1 MISGMIVVIL
11 FSATCYAIGR
21 LIQKIIKK
29 PQLGAAHAFAAGTY
43 AVLFLAYLFQILTV
57 VSGRSFSFLRTGLIV
72 SCAALCLAG
81 IAVVRGGL
89 TEGISVVRSGL
100 AEGIAGIRAAH
111 GGLAESQ
118 RKRIL
123 FPAAILVLFLL
134 CVVSIEL
141 YEPYFGND
149 MTVETTAVTLSTGTV
164 YKVNPATGAEF
175 EYGMRMLAKCNAM
188 PQFYAVLC
196 SLSGMSAYSFLC
208 RIVPVWG
215 LFLNVCACSVL
226 AGVIG
231 LKGEKRQNFL
241 IFYLLLL
248 LMGDYHQQTYAFRLL
263 HQGFSIYAVFFAT
276 GGMVLLS
283 LLIAG
288 AGRIASLVRGGGR
301 HE

>member
-1 MISGMIVVIL
+1 MPVISGMIVVIL
-11 FSATCYAIGR
+11 FSAACYVIGR

-29 PQLGAAHAFAAGTY
+29 TQLGAAHAFAAGTY
-43 AVLFLAYLFQILTV
+43 AVLFLAYLFQILTI

-89 TEGISVVRSGL
+89 GDGVAGIRSVAHRAVRGGL
-100 AEGIAGIRAAH
+100 VEGIAVV
-111 GGLAESQ
+111 
-118 RKRIL
+118 RKKIL
-123 FPAAILVLFLL
+123 FSAAILVLFLL

-149 MTVETTAVTLSTGTV
+149 MTVETTAVTLSAGTV
-164 YKVNPATGAEF
+164 YTINPATGTEF

-226 AGVIG
+226 AGAVG
-231 LKGEKRQNFL
+231 LKGEKRQYFL

-283 LLIAG
+283 LLIAA
-288 AGRIASLVRGGGR
+288 AGRIASLVRGGGQ

>member
-1 MISGMIVVIL
+1 MPVISGMIVVIL
-11 FSATCYAIGR
+11 FSAACYVIGR

-29 PQLGAAHAFAAGTY
+29 TQLGAAHAFAAGTY

-72 SCAALCLAG
+72 SCAALCLVG

-89 TEGISVVRSGL
+89 TEGISIVRSGL
-100 AEGIAGIRAAH
+100 ADGFAGV
-111 GGLAESQ
+111 
-118 RKRIL
+118 RKRVL
-123 FPAAILVLFLL
+123 FSAAILVLFLL

-164 YKVNPATGAEF
+164 YQINPATGAEF

-226 AGVIG
+226 AGAIG
-231 LKGEKRQNFL
+231 LKGEKKQYFL

-263 HQGFSIYAVFFAT
+263 HQGFSVYAVFFAT

-283 LLIAG
+283 LLTAV

>member
-1 MISGMIVVIL
+1 MPVISGMIVVIL
-11 FSATCYAIGR
+11 FSAVCYVIGR

-29 PQLGAAHAFAAGTY
+29 TQLGAAHAFAAGTY
-43 AVLFLAYLFQILTV
+43 VVLFLAFLFQILTI

-81 IAVVRGGL
+81 IAIVRGGL
-89 TEGISVVRSGL
+89 
-100 AEGIAGIRAAH
+100 AEGVAGIR
-111 GGLAESQ
+111 
-118 RKRIL
+118 KRVL
-123 FPAAILVLFLL
+123 FSAAILVLFLL

-164 YKVNPATGAEF
+164 YQINPATGAEF

-226 AGVIG
+226 AGAIG
-231 LKGEKRQNFL
+231 LKGEKKQYFL

-263 HQGFSIYAVFFAT
+263 HQGFSVYAVFFAT

-283 LLIAG
+283 LLIAV

>member
-11 FSATCYAIGR
+11 FSAVCYVIGR

-29 PQLGAAHAFAAGTY
+29 TQLGAAHAFAAGTY
-43 AVLFLAYLFQILTV
+43 AVLFLAFLFQILTV

-72 SCAALCLAG
+72 SCAALCLVG
-81 IAVVRGGL
+81 IAVARGGL
-89 TEGISVVRSGL
+89 TEGISIVRSGL
-100 AEGIAGIRAAH
+100 ADGFAGV
-111 GGLAESQ
+111 
-118 RKRIL
+118 RKRVL
-123 FPAAILVLFLL
+123 FSAAILVLFLL
-134 CVVSIEL
+134 CVISIEL

-164 YKVNPATGAEF
+164 YQINPATGAEF

-196 SLSGMSAYSFLC
+196 SLSGMSAYSLLC

-226 AGVIG
+226 AGAIG
-231 LKGEKRQNFL
+231 LKGEKKQYFL

-263 HQGFSIYAVFFAT
+263 HQGFSVYAVFFAT

>member
-1 MISGMIVVIL
+1 MPVISGMIVVIL
-11 FSATCYAIGR
+11 FSAVCYVIGR

-29 PQLGAAHAFAAGTY
+29 TQLGAAHAFAAGTY
-43 AVLFLAYLFQILTV
+43 AVLFLAFLFQILTV

-72 SCAALCLAG
+72 SCAALCLVG

-89 TEGISVVRSGL
+89 ADGFAGVRS
-100 AEGIAGIRAAH
+100 AAHRAAH
-111 GGLAESQ
+111 GGLGESE
-118 RKRIL
+118 RKKIL
-123 FPAAILVLFLL
+123 FSAAILVLFLL
-134 CVVSIEL
+134 CVISIEL

-164 YKVNPATGAEF
+164 YQINPATGAEF

-196 SLSGMSAYSFLC
+196 SLSGMSAYSLLC

-226 AGVIG
+226 AGAIG
-231 LKGEKRQNFL
+231 LKGEKKQYFL

-263 HQGFSIYAVFFAT
+263 HQGFSVYAVFFAT

-283 LLIAG
+283 LLIAV
-288 AGRIASLVRGGGR
+288 AGRVASLVRGGGR

>member
-1 MISGMIVVIL
+1 MPVISGMIVVIL
-11 FSATCYAIGR
+11 FSAVCYVIGR

-89 TEGISVVRSGL
+89 TEGI
-100 AEGIAGIRAAH
+100 AGI
-111 GGLAESQ
+111 

-123 FPAAILVLFLL
+123 FSAAILVLFLL
-134 CVVSIEL
+134 CVISIEL

-164 YKVNPATGAEF
+164 YQINPATGAEF
-175 EYGMRMLAKCNAM
+175 EYGMRLLAKCNAM

-226 AGVIG
+226 AGAIG
-231 LKGEKRQNFL
+231 LKGEKKQYFL

-263 HQGFSIYAVFFAT
+263 HQGFSVYAVFFAT

-288 AGRIASLVRGGGR
+288 AGRVASLVRGGGR

>member
-1 MISGMIVVIL
+1 MPVISGMIVVIL
-11 FSATCYAIGR
+11 FSAVCYVIGR
-21 LIQKIIKK
+21 LIQKIIRKT
-29 PQLGAAHAFAAGTY
+29 QLGAAHAFAAGTY
-43 AVLFLAYLFQILTV
+43 AVLFLAFLFQILTV

-72 SCAALCLAG
+72 SCAALCLVG

-89 TEGISVVRSGL
+89 ADGFAGVRS
-100 AEGIAGIRAAH
+100 AAHRAAH
-111 GGLAESQ
+111 GGPAELQ
-118 RKRIL
+118 RKKIL
-123 FPAAILVLFLL
+123 FSAAILVLFLL
-134 CVVSIEL
+134 CVISIEL

-164 YKVNPATGAEF
+164 YQINPATGAEF

-196 SLSGMSAYSFLC
+196 SLSGMSAYSLLC

-226 AGVIG
+226 AGAIG
-231 LKGEKRQNFL
+231 LKGEKKQYFL

-263 HQGFSIYAVFFAT
+263 HQGFSVYAVFFAT

-283 LLIAG
+283 LLIAV
-288 AGRIASLVRGGGR
+288 AGRVASLVRGGGR